1 MNTDSHW
8 KKCTLAPSAS
18 IRDAIQNL
26 NRSSTRI
33 VLVVSEDMTLLGT
46 VSDGD
51 IRRGLIQGATLD
63 SPISKVL
70 HVDAIKVAEN
80 TSLIYIRKLMTE
92 SRIQQI
98 PIVDND
104 HKLVGLHE
112 WDAIHLDAPQ
122 ENLFV
127 IMAGGQ
133 GRRLLPHTAAIPK
146 PMVKVDGK
154 PMLEHIIS
162 RAKSNGFIKFLIVVH
177 HLAEIIENYFGNG
190 ESMGVQISYLKERQ
204 PLGTA
209 GGLALITP
217 LPDSPVVVTNGDV
230 ITDIDYRNLLDFHR
244 ESASDATI
252 AVRLHETQHPFGV
265 VRLNGIDVKSIEEK
279 PLMRDYINAG
289 VYVIEPVHFERIE
302 KGTPLSMTD
311 FMDTLNQSNVSIKAY
326 LVHEKWMDVGN
337 PIDLERANENRMDN
351 S

>member
-1 MNTDSHW
+1 
-8 KKCTLAPSAS
+8 
-18 IRDAIQNL
+18 
-26 NRSSTRI
+26 
-33 VLVVSEDMTLLGT
+33 MTLLGT

-63 SPISKVL
+63 SPISSVI
-70 HVDAIKVAEN
+70 HVDAIKVAEK
-80 TSLIYIRKLMTE
+80 TSVIHIRKLMTE

-98 PIVDND
+98 PVVDND
-104 HKLVGLHE
+104 NRLVGLHE
-112 WDAIHLDAPQ
+112 WDVIHSDAPQ

-133 GRRLLPHTAAIPK
+133 GRRLLPHTSAIPK

-162 RAKSNGFIKFLIVVH
+162 RAKSNGFSKFVIIVH
-177 HLAEIIENYFGNG
+177 HLAEVIENYFGNG
-190 ESMGVQISYLKERQ
+190 ESMGVHISYLRESQ

-209 GGLALITP
+209 GGLALLSP
-217 LPDSPVVVTNGDV
+217 LPEFPVVVTNGDV

-244 ESASDATI
+244 ESTSDATI
-252 AVRLHETQHPFGV
+252 AVRLYETQHPFGV
-265 VRLNGIDVKSIEEK
+265 VKLNGINVQSIEEK
-279 PLMRDYINAG
+279 PLVRDYINAG
-289 VYVIEPVHFERIE
+289 VYVIKPILFKRIE

-311 FMDTLNQSNVSIKAY
+311 FMESLNQSEVSIKAY
-326 LVHEKWMDVGN
+326 LVHENWMDVGN
-337 PIDLERANENRMDN
+337 PIDLERANENREDY

>member
-1 MNTDSHW
+1 
-8 KKCTLAPSAS
+8 
-18 IRDAIQNL
+18 
-26 NRSSTRI
+26 
-33 VLVVSEDMTLLGT
+33 MTLLGT

-80 TSLIYIRKLMTE
+80 TNLIHIRKLMTE

-112 WDAIHLDAPQ
+112 WDAIHIDAPQ

-133 GRRLLPHTAAIPK
+133 GRRLLPHTSAIPK

-162 RAKSNGFIKFLIVVH
+162 RAKSNGFSKFVIVVH
-177 HLAEIIENYFGNG
+177 HLAEVIENYFGTG
-190 ESMGVQISYLKERQ
+190 ESMGVQISYLRESQ
-204 PLGTA
+204 ALGTA
-209 GGLALITP
+209 GGLALLSP
-217 LPDSPVVVTNGDV
+217 LPEDPVVVTNGDV
-230 ITDIDYRNLLDFHR
+230 ITDINYRNLLDFHR
-244 ESASDATI
+244 ESASEATI
-252 AVRLHETQHPFGV
+252 AVRLYETQHPFGV
-265 VRLNGIDVKSIEEK
+265 VKLNGIDVKSIEEK
-279 PLMRDYINAG
+279 PLVRDYINAG
-289 VYVIEPVHFERIE
+289 VYVIQPVLFERIE
-302 KGTPLSMTD
+302 KGIPLSMTD
-311 FMDTLNQSNVSIKAY
+311 FMDTLKQSDISIKAY
-326 LVHEKWMDVGN
+326 LIHENWMDVGN
-337 PIDLERANENRMDN
+337 PIDLKRANENREEN

>member
-1 MNTDSHW
+1 MITNSHW
-8 KKCTLAPSAS
+8 KKSTLAPSAT

-26 NRSSTRI
+26 NKSSTRI

-63 SPISKVL
+63 SPISSVL
-70 HVDAIKVAEN
+70 HVDAIKVAEK
-80 TSLIYIRKLMTE
+80 TSLIHIRKLMTE

-98 PIVDND
+98 PVVDND
-104 HKLVGLHE
+104 NRLVGLHE
-112 WDAIHLDAPQ
+112 WDVIHSDSPQ

-133 GRRLLPHTAAIPK
+133 GRRLLPHTSAIPK

-162 RAKSNGFIKFLIVVH
+162 RAKSNGFSKFVIVVH
-177 HLAEIIENYFGNG
+177 HLGEVIENYFGSG
-190 ESMGVQISYLKERQ
+190 ESMGVQISYLRESQ

-209 GGLALITP
+209 GGLALLSP
-217 LPDSPVVVTNGDV
+217 LPEFPVVVTNGDV

-244 ESASDATI
+244 ESNSDATL
-252 AVRLHETQHPFGV
+252 AVRLYETQHPFGV
-265 VRLNGIDVKSIEEK
+265 VKLDGIDVQSIEEK
-279 PLMRDYINAG
+279 PLVRDYINAG
-289 VYVIEPVHFERIE
+289 VYVIKPILFERIE

-311 FMDTLNQSNVSIKAY
+311 FMESLNQSKVSVRAY
-326 LVHEKWMDVGN
+326 LVHENWMDVGN
-337 PIDLERANENRMDN
+337 PIDLKRANENREDN